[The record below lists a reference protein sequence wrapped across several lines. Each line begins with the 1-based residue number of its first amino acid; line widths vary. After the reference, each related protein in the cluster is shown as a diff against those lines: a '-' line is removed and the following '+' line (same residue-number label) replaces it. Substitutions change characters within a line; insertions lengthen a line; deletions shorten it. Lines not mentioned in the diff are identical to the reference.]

1 MRSISKPSDLIPE
14 LQGRFPIRVELQP
27 LTKDDF
33 VKILT
38 QPKNALIKQYKA
50 LMATEG
56 VDIEFT
62 DDAIEAIAEIAEQV
76 NEKTENIGA
85 RRLHTILERI
95 MEDYSFE
102 APDLKG
108 QHIIIDE
115 KVIRSKLGDIIQSE
129 DLTRYIL

>member
-1 MRSISKPSDLIPE
+1 FI
-14 LQGRFPIRVELQP
+14 
-27 LTKDDF
+27 
-33 VKILT
+33 KILT

-50 LMATEG
+50 LMETEG
-56 VDIEFT
+56 VHLEFT
-62 DDAIEAIAEIAEQV
+62 DDAVEEIARIAEEV

-108 QHIIIDE
+108 QTIIIDK
-115 KVIRSKLGDIIQSE
+115 KVVQAKLGDIVQNE
-129 DLTRYIL
+129 DLTKYIL

>member
-1 MRSISKPSDLIPE
+1 ME
-14 LQGRFPIRVELQP
+14 
-27 LTKDDF
+27 
-33 VKILT
+33 
-38 QPKNALIKQYKA
+38 
-50 LMATEG
+50 
-56 VDIEFT
+56 IEFT
-62 DDAIEAIAEIAEQV
+62 EDAIEEIAKIAEEV

-108 QHIIIDE
+108 QRIIIDK
-115 KVIRSKLGDIIQSE
+115 KVVLSKLENVIQSE

>member
-1 MRSISKPSDLIPE
+1 ME
-14 LQGRFPIRVELQP
+14 
-27 LTKDDF
+27 
-33 VKILT
+33 
-38 QPKNALIKQYKA
+38 
-50 LMATEG
+50 TEG

-62 DDAIEAIAEIAEQV
+62 DDAIEEIARIAEEV

-85 RRLHTILERI
+85 RRLLTIMERI

-108 QHIIIDE
+108 TRIIIDS
-115 KVIRSKLGDIIQSE
+115 KVVKAKLENILESE